1 MPTLLCPPSA
11 ERPEWLA
18 ARRQGIGA
26 SEISAVCGISPWD
39 SPFSLWYRKLHG
51 WEIADTPEME
61 AGRRA
66 EPMIADWFADQ
77 HPELKVTECGLF
89 ANDERPWQ
97 IATPDR
103 RLWTERLE
111 HPYGDPTYVPHVV
124 TEEVGVVECK
134 LAHDWDGWGEPG
146 TDEIPVYFETQVQ
159 WQMDVMGCDIAH
171 VAAFSHMHFREY
183 VVRRSERTLRM
194 MRERGERFW
203 QSLQDGEPPEL
214 DDHPATLSIIRQIN
228 PDIVDRKQEVPAPI
242 VANWLRAKQYVKK
255 AKRLESKYAAQMR
268 AHMGDAQHAI
278 CRGSVVASRSRD
290 DKLMPKEAR
299 K

>member
-1 MPTLLCPPSA
+1 MN
-11 ERPEWLA
+11 

-26 SEISAVCGISPWD
+26 SEIAAILGISPHD

-77 HPELKVTECGLF
+77 HPERKVVECGLF
-89 ANDERPWQ
+89 ASDERPWQ

-103 RLWTERLE
+103 WHFKTTPNGFGL
-111 HPYGDPTYVPHVV
+111 GDIRVL
-124 TEEVGVVECK
+124 ECK
-134 LAHDWDGWGEPG
+134 LAYDWDGWGEPG
-146 TDEIPVYFETQVQ
+146 TDEIPVHFEAQVQ
-159 WQMDVMGCDIAH
+159 WQMDVMGCDIGH

-214 DDHPATLSIIRQIN
+214 DDHPATLSIIRQMN
-228 PDIVDRKQEVPAPI
+228 PDIVDRKQEVPEKI
-242 VANWLRAKQYVKK
+242 VANWLRAKRMLRK
-255 AKRLESKYAAQMR
+255 AERLASKYSAQMR
-268 AHMGDAQHAI
+268 AHMGDAQHAV
-278 CRGSVVASRSRD
+278 CRGNVVASRSRD
-290 DKLMPKEAR
+290 DKLMPKGTR
-299 K
+299 T